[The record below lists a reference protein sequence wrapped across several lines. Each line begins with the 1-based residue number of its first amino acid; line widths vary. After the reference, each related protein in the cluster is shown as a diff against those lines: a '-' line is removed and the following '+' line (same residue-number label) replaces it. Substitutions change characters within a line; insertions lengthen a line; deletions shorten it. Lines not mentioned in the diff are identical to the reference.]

1 VVKEVFMQPTG
12 TEFSQK
18 ECQCISTQLQSKNSE
33 KVTTDNDDKSTCIY
47 KTNILKLSSIAEQL

>member
-1 VVKEVFMQPTG
+1 MQPTG